1 MLNQEAKKIFGVF
14 FALFILCGF
23 SSNVSA
29 DIVDDIYLKPGATGD
44 VDAIIKFTVPVIHL
58 RHFPQRK
65 GNYVDIYFNILGD
78 VPEDQWLDYE
88 THRSPPSNRI
98 AGFTVTTR
106 DLKTGPKVQIQF
118 KRPTE
123 FMVTVGKDGR
133 SLIIHLNP
141 EEAAPK
147 KETNPPA
154 ISPPPIVVPAVAVA
168 PIVGKAGKKSGNGVA
183 ANEQSPITPGVTAEP
198 QVLAPRAIP
207 PSPAIPLTLGG
218 KDGLP
223 VYPHIDDLYKEA
235 ANVTPS
241 QTPSLEEI
249 TAHANNQAAVLMLK
263 GKEAILSGE
272 IFSAV
277 DAYNK
282 VLNLPPNIYTEDA
295 QLWMGIARQKSG
307 QAAKAKLEFESYLKL
322 YPKGTHVD
330 WVNERLSKLN
340 AILPAP
346 SVRQRPEPVRQPPT
360 EFQTS
365 QYGSLSTYYYH
376 GASITKTT
384 ITNAG
389 VTSAST
395 RSLTDQSSFINNLS
409 MTARSNNNEF
419 DNRLVLQDFYSANL
433 LPGQISRNRLNALY
447 FEVKNRVDHYS
458 ARLGRQSASGGGIMG
473 RFDGV
478 TAGIGFLDNYRVQAA
493 TGQLSEAVVGSK
505 PKFVSGSLDFGVRSP
520 FGGTVYAISQ
530 LAGGYTDR
538 KAIGGNFRYFQQGM
552 SAMSMW
558 DYDIQFK
565 SLNMLTL
572 QGTLNMEEG
581 TDFNFVLDRR
591 RAPNY
596 SIRSAVNGSTS
607 SIDLLLQNG
616 WKTADLIALAKL
628 RTAVSNMV
636 QVGMTSRLS
645 EKWQSG
651 TDFVVSNTSGMP
663 ESGTLIPGDAG
674 TTGVEGFVQATP
686 ASGNA
691 WSLSQRFSG
700 TNVFS
705 DADSSMCSF
714 SYSKSG
720 STVGKS
726 MVLNTRTFSQ
736 ELWTF
741 DTTARMTWQN
751 DDQGG
756 YQTSISPDIKLGY
769 RIQETMTFDMSVG
782 FDWTKSTPSQAQPST
797 TSRNYFSTGFRLD
810 F

>member
-1 MLNQEAKKIFGVF
+1 MVNQKAKKIFAVF
-14 FALFILCGF
+14 FALFLLCGF

-29 DIVDDIYLKPGATGD
+29 DIVDDVYLKPGATGD
-44 VDAIIKFTVPVIHL
+44 VDAVIKFTVPVMHL

-78 VPEDQWLDYE
+78 IPEEQWLDYE

-123 FMVTVGKDGR
+123 FEVTVGKDGR

-147 KETNPPA
+147 KETQLPVILP
-154 ISPPPIVVPAVAVA
+154 SPIIVPVASVSA
-168 PIVGKAGKKSGNGVA
+168 VGKAGKKSAKDAA
-183 ANEQSPITPGVTAEP
+183 ANEQSSITSGVKTEP
-198 QVLAPRAIP
+198 QAVVIRT
-207 PSPAIPLTLGG
+207 SPTIPLTLGG

-223 VYPHIDDLYKEA
+223 VYPHVDDLYKDV

-241 QTPSLEEI
+241 QTPTLEEV
-249 TAHANNQAAVLMLK
+249 TALADKQAGVLMLK

-322 YPKGTHVD
+322 YPKGTHVN

-346 SVRQRPEPVRQPPT
+346 SVGQRPAPVRQPPT

-376 GASITKTT
+376 GSSTTKTT

-389 VTSAST
+389 VSSAST
-395 RSLTDQSSFINNLS
+395 RALTDQSSFINNLS
-409 MTARSNNNEF
+409 MTARSHNNEF

-433 LPGQISRNRLNALY
+433 LPGQMSRNRLNALY
-447 FEVKNRVDHYS
+447 FEMKNRVDQYS
-458 ARLGRQSASGGGIMG
+458 ARIGRQSASGGGIMG

-478 TAGIGFLDNYRVQAA
+478 TASLGFLGDYRMQAA

-505 PKFVSGSLDFGVRSP
+505 PKFVSGSFDFGVRSP

-530 LAGGYTDR
+530 QASNYTDR
-538 KAIGGNFRYFQQGM
+538 KAIGGNLRYFKPGM
-552 SAMSMW
+552 SVLSMW

-607 SIDLLLQNG
+607 SVDLLLQNG

-645 EKWQSG
+645 EKWQAG
-651 TDFVVSNTSGMP
+651 TDFVISNTSGMP

-686 ASGNA
+686 ASGNT
-691 WSLSQRFSG
+691 WSVSQRFSG
-700 TNVFS
+700 ANVFS
-705 DADSSMCSF
+705 DTDSSMCSF

-741 DTTARMTWQN
+741 DTTARFTWQN

-756 YQTSISPDIKLGY
+756 YQTSVSPDIKLGY
-769 RIQETMTFDMSVG
+769 RIQESMTFDMTVG
-782 FDWTKSTPSQAQPST
+782 FDWTKATPSQAPAST
-797 TSRNYFSTGFRLD
+797 TSRNYFSTGVRLD